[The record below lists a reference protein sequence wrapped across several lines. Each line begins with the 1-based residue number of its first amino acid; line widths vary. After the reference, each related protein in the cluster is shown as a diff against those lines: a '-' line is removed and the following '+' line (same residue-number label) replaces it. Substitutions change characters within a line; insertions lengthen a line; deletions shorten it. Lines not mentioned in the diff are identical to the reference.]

1 MRTLQPLDKIAN
13 EFRSAILAADH
24 TSAAGLVTEYVEAV
38 RQAWE
43 LMPAHERAASQ
54 LPVQARELLAW
65 AQNVTIGQRN
75 LTSQQLEIVD
85 IASRYRRSVPGQVPR
100 SAIEVRI

>member
-24 TSAAGLVTEYVEAV
+24 AGAAGLVTEYVEAV

-43 LMPAHERAASQ
+43 LMPADERAASEM
-54 LPVQARELLAW
+54 PVQARELLAW
-65 AQNVTIGQRN
+65 AQNVTTGQRA
-75 LTSQQLEIVD
+75 LTSQQLEIVE
-85 IASRYRRSVPGQVPR
+85 IASRYRRSVPGQAHCG
-100 SAIEVRI
+100 AIEVRI